1 MAGRASKKG
10 LGLLGFRCEDG
21 QAFALE
27 LISQQKCIGD
37 IGLSG
42 GGWKVDRLRDA
53 AVARALKAACMRT
66 CCLGATS

>member
-27 LISQQKCIGD
+27 LISQEKCIGD
-37 IGLSG
+37 IGLVA
-42 GGWKVDRLRDA
+42 VDGRLIVFETPLSLER
-53 AVARALKAACMRT
+53 
-66 CCLGATS
+66 